1 MADEL
6 VGTIVL
12 YVDGQEV
19 DCRAVNPTE
28 TVGRK
33 LVATMNSKGR
43 ANKSAKT
50 TASGA
55 LTIEAYVES
64 AGGIDWASIEDA
76 RVTAT
81 SEDGSYRETWT
92 GVGVSTVGKQF
103 SVDSEAVQ
111 SLECFYKDY
120 IKE

>member
-1 MADEL
+1 MADEF

-12 YVDGQEV
+12 YVNGEEV
-19 DCRAVNPTE
+19 DCKAVNPTE
-28 TVGRK
+28 NTGRK

-50 TASGA
+50 TASGGI
-55 LTIEAYVES
+55 TIEVLVES
-64 AGGIDWASIEDA
+64 AGGLDWASIEDA

-103 SVDSEAVQ
+103 SVDNEAVQ
-111 SLECFYKDY
+111 SLDCFYKDY
-120 IKE
+120 FKE

>member
-12 YVDGQEV
+12 YVNGQEV

-28 TVGRK
+28 TTGHK
-33 LVATMNSKGR
+33 LVATMNGKGR

-50 TASGA
+50 TASGS
-55 LTIEAYVES
+55 LTIEAFIES
-64 AGGIDWASIEDA
+64 AGGIDWASIADA

-81 SEDGSYRETWT
+81 SMDGAYRETWT
-92 GVGVSTVGKQF
+92 GVGVTTVGKQF
-103 SVDSEAVQ
+103 SVDNEAVQ

-120 IKE
+120 FKE

>member
-12 YVDGQEV
+12 YVNGREV

-28 TVGRK
+28 VTGRK

-50 TASGA
+50 TASGS
-55 LTIEAYVES
+55 LTIEAFIES
-64 AGGIDWASIEDA
+64 AGGIDWADISDA
-76 RVTAT
+76 RLTAT
-81 SEDGSYRETWT
+81 SADGAYRETWT
-92 GVGVSTVGKQF
+92 GVGVSNIGKQF
-103 SVDSEAVQ
+103 SVDNEAVQ

-120 IKE
+120 FRE